1 MLLAMEIFIFG
12 NGLGARLSCNNQIL
26 EGFPYDRI
34 VETVDGATPL
44 FLMFLKHVTSLIRVI
59 LYLCKISDDVTNSTG
74 AMEIP
79 LWNGITN
86 KKKLKTESCVS

>member
-44 FLMFLKHVTSLIRVI
+44 FLMFLKHVTSLISVI
-59 LYLCKISDDVTNSTG
+59 LYLWKISDDVTNSTG

-79 LWNGITN
+79 LWNY
-86 KKKLKTESCVS
+86 KQKKLKTESCVS